1 MDALTRLKQA
11 VDAYYPLTQ
20 ETWSAI
26 AAITSIKLLA
36 KDEWLYKEGAY
47 LTTFAFLH
55 QGLVRLV
62 NTNAAGQEYNKR
74 FFVAGEFPGVMHALH
89 RAEPANQGIQA
100 LEPTEVVLINFKKFR
115 ALLMDNPELMRF
127 QILYLEKNW
136 LLEKDKRELYMV
148 QLDATE
154 RYLAFLKEQ
163 PELAERVPQ
172 YHLASHLGITPTQL
186 SRIRKSLKNSGSFT

>member
-11 VDAYYPLTQ
+11 VDAYYEISE
-20 ETWSAI
+20 ETWSAM
-26 AAITSIKLLA
+26 AEITSTKVLA
-36 KDEWLYKEGAY
+36 KDEWLYQEGEY

>member
-11 VDAYYPLTQ
+11 VDAYYPLSQ

-74 FFVAGEFPGVMHALH
+74 FFVAGEFPGVMRALH
-89 RAEPANQGIQA
+89 RQEPANQGIQA
-100 LEPTEVVLINFKKFR
+100 LETSQVVLINFKQFR

>member
-11 VDAYYPLTQ
+11 VDAYYPLSQ

-36 KDEWLYKEGAY
+36 KDEWLYKEGEY

-74 FFVAGEFPGVMHALH
+74 FFVAGEFPGVMRALH
-89 RAEPANQGIQA
+89 RQELANQGIQA
-100 LEPTEVVLINFKKFR
+100 LEASQVVLIKFKQFR

>member
-1 MDALTRLKQA
+1 
-11 VDAYYPLTQ
+11 
-20 ETWSAI
+20 
-26 AAITSIKLLA
+26 
-36 KDEWLYKEGAY
+36 
-47 LTTFAFLH
+47 
-55 QGLVRLV
+55 
-62 NTNAAGQEYNKR
+62 
-74 FFVAGEFPGVMHALH
+74 MHALH

-100 LEPTEVVLINFKKFR
+100 LEPTEVVLINFKQFR

-127 QILYLEKNW
+127 QIFYLEKNW

-154 RYLAFLKEQ
+154 RYLSFLKEQ

>member
-11 VDAYYPLTQ
+11 VDAYYPLSQ
-20 ETWSAI
+20 DTWSAI

-62 NTNAAGQEYNKR
+62 NTNTAGQEYNKR

-89 RAEPANQGIQA
+89 RQEPANQGIQA
-100 LEPTEVVLINFKKFR
+100 LETSQVVLINFKQFR

>member
-11 VDAYYPLTQ
+11 VDAYYEISE

-26 AAITSIKLLA
+26 AEITSTKVLA
-36 KDEWLYKEGAY
+36 KDEWLYQEGEY

-115 ALLMDNPELMRF
+115 TLLMDNPELMRF

>member
-11 VDAYYPLTQ
+11 VDAYYPLSQ

-36 KDEWLYKEGAY
+36 KDEWLYKEGEY

-74 FFVAGEFPGVMHALH
+74 FFVAGEFVA
-89 RAEPANQGIQA
+89 AWGIVWCGMSVGRRFMA
-100 LEPTEVVLINFKKFR
+100 HMVVLVLCAVR
-115 ALLMDNPELMRF
+115 GS
-127 QILYLEKNW
+127 
-136 LLEKDKRELYMV
+136 
-148 QLDATE
+148 
-154 RYLAFLKEQ
+154 
-163 PELAERVPQ
+163 VP
-172 YHLASHLGITPTQL
+172 
-186 SRIRKSLKNSGSFT
+186 